1 MHLKTLLA
9 GLSLRSATADMET
22 EITHISYDSRTTA
35 PGDVFVAMTGFATDG
50 HKYIAAALEKG
61 AAAVL
66 CQNLPEGDGPYIRTA
81 DSRRALAVIG
91 ANWFGHPAEEM
102 TMIAVTGTCGK
113 TTTTYLLKA
122 ILEQVRG
129 AKVGLIG
136 TNQNMIG
143 QEVIPTDRTTPE
155 SFEVQRLFR
164 KMADAGQAAGTP
176 LKGHR
181 ASAKKKSHF
190 PSSLKTELL
199 TLPRRILL
207 FSPSIP
213 SATASTS
220 AVKCRPGF
228 RA

>member
-1 MHLKTLLA
+1 
-9 GLSLRSATADMET
+9 
-22 EITHISYDSRTTA
+22 
-35 PGDVFVAMTGFATDG
+35 MTGYATDG
-50 HKYIAAALEKG
+50 HKYIATALEKG

-122 ILEQVRG
+122 ILEQARG

-143 QEVIPTDRTTPE
+143 QKVIPTDRTTPE

-164 KMADAGQAAGTP
+164 EMADAGCAYAVMET
-176 LKGHR
+176 
-181 ASAKKKSHF
+181 SSHA
-190 PSSLKTELL
+190 LCLD
-199 TLPRRILL
+199 R
-207 FSPSIP
+207 
-213 SATASTS
+213 
-220 AVKCRPGF
+220 
-228 RA
+228 